1 MFYLN
6 MFQVNKHWIQR
17 HYITDMRLMTKNGC
31 YVRYCHPMGWRVTKI
46 SKRIL
51 NLSITNLFRI
61 FRNSPSCR
69 ISTTQGDK
77 TPSPTQ
83 AGLHFIMVRRLQPGV
98 LFLMGHQQ
106 WLSSFTLNPVT
117 FNDSIMLYA
126 EDKTLRGEMTR
137 ATVLKTSDEQ
147 LNQEAPPAY

>member
-17 HYITDMRLMTKNGC
+17 HYITDMRLMTKNGF

-69 ISTTQGDK
+69 ISTTHGDK

-106 WLSSFTLNPVT
+106 WLLPLTL
-117 FNDSIMLYA
+117 SRLMIALCYMLKIKHW
-126 EDKTLRGEMTR
+126 EVKWPEPLCSRPQM
-137 ATVLKTSDEQ
+137 
-147 LNQEAPPAY
+147 NN